1 MKKINDFIN
10 EKLKVTKNSA
20 SDTLKVPAT
29 IYNADK
35 VYLNKLYKIIQ
46 KKVLDEKIDED
57 GDLSSLVNFYKEYTK
72 NDKKYQ
78 TPEMI
83 WGYIYSVLG
92 HILYFDGDILRD
104 NIEHDEV
111 DPVVSTELDLT
122 WGEAYMNIVTYYI
135 TNDIFTTPGVVIQ

>member
-10 EKLKVTKNSA
+10 EKLKVTKNTN
-20 SDTLKVPAT
+20 SDTLKIPVAIT
-29 IYNADK
+29 NADK

-57 GDLSSLVNFYKEYTK
+57 GDLSSLVEFYKEYTK

-83 WGYIYSVLG
+83 WTYIFVVLG
-92 HILYFDGDILRD
+92 YDYMFDDSDDERRENGYLSELYDDAD
-104 NIEHDEV
+104 PIEEFV
-111 DPVVSTELDLT
+111 YRAAEWANNYS
-122 WGEAYMNIVTYYI
+122 N
-135 TNDIFTTPGVVIQ
+135 

>member
-10 EKLKVTKNSA
+10 EKLKVTKNTN
-20 SDTLKVPAT
+20 SDTLKIPVAIT
-29 IYNADK
+29 NADK

-57 GDLSSLVNFYKEYTK
+57 ADLSSLVEFYKEYTK

-83 WGYIYSVLG
+83 WTYIFVVLG
-92 HILYFDGDILRD
+92 YDYMFDDSDDERRENGYLSELYDDTD
-104 NIEHDEV
+104 PIEEFV
-111 DPVVSTELDLT
+111 YRAAEYANNYS
-122 WGEAYMNIVTYYI
+122 N
-135 TNDIFTTPGVVIQ
+135 

>member
-10 EKLKVTKNSA
+10 EKLKVTKNTN
-20 SDTLKVPAT
+20 SDTLKIPVAIT
-29 IYNADK
+29 NADK

-57 GDLSSLVNFYKEYTK
+57 GDLSSLVEFYKEYTK

-83 WGYIYSVLG
+83 WTYIFVVLG
-92 HILYFDGDILRD
+92 YDYMFDDSDDERRENGYLSELYDD
-104 NIEHDEV
+104 V
-111 DPVVSTELDLT
+111 DPIEEFVYRAAEYVNNYE
-122 WGEAYMNIVTYYI
+122 
-135 TNDIFTTPGVVIQ
+135 

>member
-10 EKLKVTKNSA
+10 EKLKVTKNTN
-20 SDTLKVPAT
+20 SDTLKIPVAIT
-29 IYNADK
+29 NADK

-57 GDLSSLVNFYKEYTK
+57 GDLSSLVEFYKEYTK

-83 WGYIYSVLG
+83 WTYIFVVLG
-92 HILYFDGDILRD
+92 YDYMFDDSDDERRENGYLSELYDDTD
-104 NIEHDEV
+104 PIEEFV
-111 DPVVSTELDLT
+111 YRAAE
-122 WGEAYMNIVTYYI
+122 WANTYS
-135 TNDIFTTPGVVIQ
+135 N

>member
-20 SDTLKVPAT
+20 SDTTKIPVAIT
-29 IYNADK
+29 NADK

-72 NDKKYQ
+72 NAKKYQ
-78 TPEMI
+78 TKEMI
-83 WGYIYSVLG
+83 WTYIFVVLG
-92 HILYFDGDILRD
+92 YDYMFDDSDDERRENGYLSELYDDTD
-104 NIEHDEV
+104 PIEEFV
-111 DPVVSTELDLT
+111 YRAAE
-122 WGEAYMNIVTYYI
+122 WANNYA
-135 TNDIFTTPGVVIQ
+135 

>member
-20 SDTLKVPAT
+20 SDTTKIPVA
-29 IYNADK
+29 INNADK

-78 TPEMI
+78 TKEMI
-83 WGYIYSVLG
+83 WTYLFVVLG
-92 HILYFDGDILRD
+92 YDYMFDDSDDERRENGYLSELYDD
-104 NIEHDEV
+104 V
-111 DPVVSTELDLT
+111 DPIEEFVYRAAE
-122 WGEAYMNIVTYYI
+122 WANNYA
-135 TNDIFTTPGVVIQ
+135 

>member
-1 MKKINDFIN
+1 MKKITEFIN

-20 SDTLKVPAT
+20 SDTTKIPVAIT
-29 IYNADK
+29 NADK

-78 TPEMI
+78 TKEMI
-83 WGYIYSVLG
+83 WTYLFVVLG
-92 HILYFDGDILRD
+92 YDYMFDDSDDERRENGYLSELYDDTD
-104 NIEHDEV
+104 PIEEFV
-111 DPVVSTELDLT
+111 YRAAEWANNYS
-122 WGEAYMNIVTYYI
+122 N
-135 TNDIFTTPGVVIQ
+135 

>member
-1 MKKINDFIN
+1 MRKITEFIN

-20 SDTLKVPAT
+20 SDTTKIPVA
-29 IYNADK
+29 INNADK

-78 TPEMI
+78 TKEMI
-83 WGYIYSVLG
+83 WTYIFIVLG
-92 HILYFDGDILRD
+92 YDYMFDDSDDERRENGYLSELYDDTD
-104 NIEHDEV
+104 PIEEFV
-111 DPVVSTELDLT
+111 YRAAE
-122 WGEAYMNIVTYYI
+122 WANNYM
-135 TNDIFTTPGVVIQ
+135 

>member
-1 MKKINDFIN
+1 MRKITEFIN

-20 SDTLKVPAT
+20 SDTTKIPVA
-29 IYNADK
+29 INNADK

-78 TPEMI
+78 TKEMI
-83 WGYIYSVLG
+83 WTYIFIVLG
-92 HILYFDGDILRD
+92 YDYMFDDSDDERRENGYLSELYDDTD
-104 NIEHDEV
+104 PIEEFV
-111 DPVVSTELDLT
+111 YRAAEWANNYS
-122 WGEAYMNIVTYYI
+122 N
-135 TNDIFTTPGVVIQ
+135 

>member
-10 EKLKVTKNSA
+10 EKLKVTKNTN
-20 SDTLKVPAT
+20 SDTLKIPVAIT
-29 IYNADK
+29 NADK

-57 GDLSSLVNFYKEYTK
+57 GDLSSLVEFYKEYTK

-83 WGYIYSVLG
+83 WTYIFVVLG
-92 HILYFDGDILRD
+92 YDYMFDDSDDERRENGYLSELYDD
-104 NIEHDEV
+104 V
-111 DPVVSTELDLT
+111 DPIEEFVYRAAEWVNNYS
-122 WGEAYMNIVTYYI
+122 N
-135 TNDIFTTPGVVIQ
+135 

>member
-10 EKLKVTKNSA
+10 EKLKVTKNTN
-20 SDTLKVPAT
+20 SDTLKIPVAIT
-29 IYNADK
+29 NADK

-57 GDLSSLVNFYKEYTK
+57 GDLSSLVEFYKEYTK

-83 WGYIYSVLG
+83 WTYIFVVLG
-92 HILYFDGDILRD
+92 YDYMFDDSDDERRENGYLSELYDDTD
-104 NIEHDEV
+104 PIEEFVYRAAEH
-111 DPVVSTELDLT
+111 
-122 WGEAYMNIVTYYI
+122 ANNYM
-135 TNDIFTTPGVVIQ
+135 

>member
-10 EKLKVTKNSA
+10 EKLKVTKNTN
-20 SDTLKVPAT
+20 SDTLKIPVAIT
-29 IYNADK
+29 NADK

-57 GDLSSLVNFYKEYTK
+57 GDLSSLVEFYKEYTK

-83 WGYIYSVLG
+83 WTYIFVVLG
-92 HILYFDGDILRD
+92 YDYMFDDSDDERRENGYLSELYDDTD
-104 NIEHDEV
+104 PIEEFV
-111 DPVVSTELDLT
+111 YRAAEWANNYS
-122 WGEAYMNIVTYYI
+122 N
-135 TNDIFTTPGVVIQ
+135 

>member
-20 SDTLKVPAT
+20 SDTTKIPVA
-29 IYNADK
+29 INNADK

-57 GDLSSLVNFYKEYTK
+57 GDLSSLVEFYKEYTK

-83 WGYIYSVLG
+83 WTYIFVVLG
-92 HILYFDGDILRD
+92 YDYMFDDSDDERRENGYLSELYDD
-104 NIEHDEV
+104 V
-111 DPVVSTELDLT
+111 DPIEEFVYRAAEYANNY
-122 WGEAYMNIVTYYI
+122 E
-135 TNDIFTTPGVVIQ
+135 

>member
-10 EKLKVTKNSA
+10 EKLKVTKNTN
-20 SDTLKVPAT
+20 SDTLKIPLAIT
-29 IYNADK
+29 NADK

-57 GDLSSLVNFYKEYTK
+57 GDLSSLVEFYKEYTK

-83 WGYIYSVLG
+83 WTYIFVVLG
-92 HILYFDGDILRD
+92 YDYMFDDSDDERRENGYLSELYDDAD
-104 NIEHDEV
+104 PIEEFV
-111 DPVVSTELDLT
+111 YRAAEWANNYGS
-122 WGEAYMNIVTYYI
+122 
-135 TNDIFTTPGVVIQ
+135 